1 MKLPRRRFLHFTAGA
16 LASPALSRAAFAQTY
31 PSKPITIVVPFAAGG
46 STDVIGRILAERLRV
61 SFGQTVIIENVTGA
75 GGTLGVGRA
84 VRAAPDGYTISPG
97 QNGSHVITGA
107 TYGNLSYNLL
117 TDFEPVSLL
126 VISPF
131 VITATKATPA
141 NNLKELIAYLK
152 ANPGRTVGNAGMGS
166 ITHVAGLVFQNATD
180 TQLQFVP
187 YRGTGPAM
195 QDLVAGQIDMMIG
208 DPITGMPQVRAGLL
222 KIYGVASDTR
232 LPSAPDVP
240 TVDEAGLP
248 NYHIS
253 LWHGLWVPKGTPQ
266 PIVAR
271 LHEAVLDALADPAT
285 RAKLAQA
292 GQEVFPRD
300 QQTPEALAALQKS
313 DIEKWWPIIKASGF
327 KVE

>member
-1 MKLPRRRFLHFTAGA
+1 MAAGTLAMAITSQAA
-16 LASPALSRAAFAQTY
+16 LAQTY
-31 PSKPITIVVPFAAGG
+31 PSKPITMNVPFAAGG
-46 STDVIGRILAERLRV
+46 STDVIGRILAERMKITL
-61 SFGQTVIIENVTGA
+61 GQPVIVENVTGA
-75 GGTLGVGRA
+75 GGTIGVTRA
-84 VRAAPDGYTISPG
+84 VRAAPDGYTISLG

-107 TYGNLSYNLL
+107 TYGNLSYDLV

-131 VITATKATPA
+131 VITSKKDLPATD
-141 NNLKELIAYLK
+141 LKGLIAYLK

-166 ITHVAGLVFQNATD
+166 ITHVAGLVFQSVTE
-180 TQLQFVP
+180 TKLQFVP

-266 PIVAR
+266 PVIAK

-292 GQEVFPRD
+292 GQEVFPRERL
-300 QQTPEALAALQKS
+300 TPEALRNLQKVE
-313 DIEKWWPIIKASGF
+313 IEKWWPIIRASGF